1 MIIFRWIA
9 GIISSVIIAVVGM
22 SLVEPILQVFFIIFG
37 GIGKTAFVDVP
48 TDFGS
53 HLSFFNHE
61 LLTLCFA
68 AIISYG
74 IGGYCLGKII
84 PKNSKLLIEWVGGIS
99 IAVTNSIICF
109 LIWDSK
115 HWFYSLI
122 WIVTMIICG
131 LVYICVASEV
141 NE

>member
-1 MIIFRWIA
+1 M

-22 SLVEPILQVFFIIFG
+22 SLIEPILQFCFRIFG
-37 GIGKTAFVDVP
+37 GVGKTAFIDVP

-53 HLSFFNHE
+53 HLSFFVHE
-61 LLTLCFA
+61 FIPLCLS

-84 PKNSKLLIEWVGGIS
+84 PKNSELLIKWIGGIS

-109 LIWDSK
+109 SIWDSK
-115 HWFYSLI
+115 HLFYSLI
-122 WIVTMIICG
+122 WVVTMTICG
-131 LVYICVASEV
+131 LVYICSASEV
-141 NE
+141 NK